1 MCGVC
6 ASGGRGSGKWICFY
20 RESIFFFFW
29 GGGGGG
35 VYKLTRHPYLTFF
48 FVGGGGGGW
57 GLKGGVRVSV
67 HARTNVSNGNATQSS
82 KRTPVQNYFGIHAYM

>member
-1 MCGVC
+1 MVYVRVGGEVVV
-6 ASGGRGSGKWICFY
+6 SGFAFT
-20 RESIFFFFW
+20 ENPFFFFF
-29 GGGGGG
+29 GGGAGGG